1 MLKFDKFIFEA
12 DETPNLKD
20 VAGQEINK
28 NPEPPSI
35 LASAG
40 FGGLEDKIKSIIAK
54 KNGTSPTP
62 TGNTTQDEK
71 PTGTGT
77 KLQENTNFTIDGA
90 KGEKFDL
97 TFTVSQKGQV
107 QTQIT
112 YPLYTINF
120 NNEEM
125 NKQNRSY
132 TFVDDNTYKNVT
144 FIAGILTKWR
154 LKVANNPTTSPT
166 PPTAAPTT
174 PPAATVT
181 PPAQPTPVVK
191 PEQQSN
197 VSKYDTF
204 MKIFE
209 AITVQAFDG
218 YLLNQFTIQ
227 KLFGTFESWKEL
239 AGALMSLKSTN
250 PQLYSKSC
258 SDFLNSVK
266 FIKPESQ
273 KAKFTTKWYIQK
285 LKKKDGQYRTKRI
298 GDEINKGDILR
309 FKKQLAKTAKEFV
322 TTQFSVKNI
331 QKK

>member
-1 MLKFDKFIFEA
+1 MLKFDEYIIEA
-12 DETPNLKD
+12 NEIPNLRD

-28 NPEPPSI
+28 NPEPSSI

-40 FGGLEDKIKSIIAK
+40 FSGLENKIKSIIAK
-54 KNGTSPTP
+54 KNGATSP

-71 PTGTGT
+71 PTGLGT
-77 KLQENTNFTIDGA
+77 KLQENVSLTIDGA

-132 TFVDDNTYKNVT
+132 TFVDDNTYKNIS
-144 FIAGILTKWR
+144 FIVNNLNKWR
-154 LKVANNPTTSPT
+154 LKIANNSNTDQTSPVPNT
-166 PPTAAPTT
+166 HPVTSTGTTAA
-174 PPAATVT
+174 V
-181 PPAQPTPVVK
+181 
-191 PEQQSN
+191 ENISN
-197 VSKYDTF
+197 YNNF
-204 MKIFE
+204 MRIFE
-209 AITVQAFDG
+209 GITVQAFDS

-227 KLFGTFESWKEL
+227 KLFGTFESWREVAGSL
-239 AGALMSLKSTN
+239 AILKSKN
-250 PQLYSKSC
+250 PQLYGKSC
-258 SDFLNSVK
+258 SDFLQSVK
-266 FIKPESQ
+266 FIKPDSQ
-273 KAKFTTKWYIQK
+273 KTKFTTKWYIQK

-309 FKKQLAKTAKEFV
+309 FKKQVTKNTKEFV